1 MRFTMTKTTQ
11 SNATLAETIKQ
22 LDQIV
27 AYFEDENFDLEQGIA
42 KFDEATEL
50 IKAVSEQLQGMELK
64 IEEKKKTLET
74 ILAE

>member
-1 MRFTMTKTTQ
+1 MTKTTQ